1 MPVHVCW
8 NACLFPFRCT
18 PYTDRRPFPSG
29 TFVSCADR
37 IVEDFFWNQI
47 LFGLLVF
54 SCRLYGS
61 MADPASGFYLIQI
74 WYLFP

>member
-18 PYTDRRPFPSG
+18 PYTGRWLFPSG
-29 TFVSCADR
+29 PGVSWADR
-37 IVEDFFWNQI
+37 IMEFFSLI
-47 LFGLLVF
+47 KFFLDAVF

-61 MADPASGFYLIQI
+61 IANPASGFYLIQI